1 MTYLLKRNIQEN
13 VAAFL
18 LTLMF
23 TETFLPLH
31 LTAKTGFAGTRITNT
46 YTPVLLTK
54 DKVRVTGAGTPLN
67 TTHIAA
73 EKKVED
79 IPMPG
84 VNQENNTQQPFI
96 GGPGQPEMSSFKSV
110 NNDNMVDLFTGDF
123 SYNIPLLDVGG
134 YPVNIHYNG
143 GATID
148 HEASWVGLGW
158 NVNPGVISRST
169 RGLPD
174 DFNGDDKIIRI
185 QKIKENKTIGVN
197 VGGNI
202 EIFGGVL
209 NLSINGGVFSNTYN
223 GWGVEY
229 GVNANISSG
238 SGSKGSLTGS
248 LGLQNNSQSGLS
260 VTPGLSVNLAEK
272 GNIFQGSTG
281 IAANYNSRTGLS
293 GLQFNA
299 QVSGT
304 VNASNLKDSKKD
316 YSTTTISGPTSF
328 ISFATPAYT
337 PSIKMPF
344 TSTNYSFNAKYGG
357 EAWGVF
363 GNLNITGYV
372 SKQEIADEDTLQSLP
387 AYGFLYYTKAKD
399 SAQAL
404 LDLSREKEI
413 YFNAKSTPHVA
424 IPQYTYDVYS
434 ISGEGTGGMFRPYRS
449 EAGYIRDH
457 YMQTKSKSGN
467 FAINLGGGAWFKG
480 GLDVNETIAT
490 TKNSAWK
497 TTVNSNLEF
506 KDADTTFQPVYFRN
520 PGEKTS
526 NTTDYYQ
533 SVGGDSTIRI
543 KLTGSDNNVSA
554 TNAFVAYSNKL
565 KAGEISING
574 PVVKKNR
581 DKRTQVITYRTSE
594 EAAGNALDKKI
605 YSYYENAIPLGDC
618 PETAVEDTIERKDD
632 IVRKGHHISEIT
644 VLNGDGRR
652 YIYGLP
658 AYNVEQSDVTF
669 SVDKEVEQSKIDKG
683 MADYEAEKDNHAGTN
698 KKGKENF
705 FTKDITP
712 AHAHSFLLTA
722 LVSPDYVDVTG
733 DGVSD
738 DDLGDAV
745 KFNYTRIYGKKKNTQ
760 YYKWRT
766 PNEQN
771 MVNYDEGLKT
781 YSRDDKG
788 TYLFGEKEVWYLNSI
803 ASKTMIAVFRISDK
817 REDNLGVKG
826 ENGGVDPAQ
835 KMRRLERID
844 LYSKPDLI
852 QNGVN
857 ARPVKSVHFE
867 YDYSLCRNTPNNS
880 GNPVDKSGN
889 AVAEGSSDNVNKNK
903 GKLTLRKIWFSYNGN
918 YKGIKNPY
926 KFNYGQVE
934 SGQPENKY
942 NPEHNSKHYDRW
954 GSYKHPSGNPSSLN
968 NVDYPYAVQDSANAT
983 EYSNA
988 WQLTDIKLPS
998 GGIMKISYEADDYAY
1013 VQNRRAMQLFTIAGF
1028 GSTSSSTPEQK
1039 MYMSNTDRTEY
1050 EYVFIDVSKSVTD
1063 KADIYRKYL
1072 QGVEKLYFR
1081 LAVQMPEDVWGKGFD
1096 MVPTYVNIDQDNYG
1110 VVPGNDKRIWIKL
1123 AQVDGKQP
1131 LLLAALQFMK
1141 LNIPAKAYPASETG
1155 EGLSFES
1162 AVRMLVTSLSE
1173 IQNVVKGFYDMGK
1186 KHFWCQQV
1194 VVSKSFVRLNVP
1206 SYKKYGGGYRVK
1218 RVETFD
1224 NWNAMTTRKEASYG
1238 QRYSYTTT
1246 EVITKQTLISG
1257 VRKLVKDTIEIS
1269 SGVASYEPFIGG
1281 EENPFRE
1288 PVEYEER
1295 MSVLAPKNYL
1305 YSEKPLGESFFGAP
1319 MVGYSKVR
1327 VRTIHSKAKSANGWQ
1342 ESEFYTTRDFPTLV
1356 DFTSFDGESKRRY
1369 NPKLRSL
1376 LNLNAISNVTL
1387 SQGFKVELNDM
1398 NGKLKSQ
1405 SGFAETDSLHP
1416 FQYTKNYYR
1425 VDDENA
1431 VSQHLNNNVWIVD
1444 SLNGNV
1450 NKNAVIG
1457 LDIEIMNDLREQY
1470 SKTISKSA
1478 QTNIDI
1484 IPLLAWPLVIGTL
1497 IPYKHKEENTFR
1509 SATTVKIVQRYGIL
1523 DSVVVMDKGSIVSTK
1538 NMVYDGET
1546 GDPVLT
1552 RTNNEFD
1559 DPVYQFNYPAY
1570 WAYSGMGP
1578 AYKNIDAVFK
1588 SKRVIKGKMENSDG
1602 SAFDAK
1608 RFFESGDEILISEC
1622 RMTETIISSPGD
1634 CPQYR
1639 FSGSAKNVRIWAI
1652 DAAKGKEKDR
1662 GLYFIDENG
1671 KPFHGAIESM
1681 RIIRSGKRNMVS
1693 ASAGSIVSLAN
1704 PMREITTGKFKI
1716 VIDSNTQVINTA
1728 ATAYKDLWQVEKTF
1742 YVKDSVVRVYRDFD
1756 PISVSPKVSVVRFD
1770 SENNSEIFSN
1780 KGFAITSLDYIRY
1793 RNAPCHHHSRTVYSK
1808 SILEFNLDDIPS
1820 DAIITSAYI
1829 SFYPKVPNSIWGR
1842 VSRQGRCFFDKLWSY
1857 DWSTATSFYKDAA
1870 NASIERIT
1878 NKWTTQTHYR
1888 DFQQSPD
1895 HKVAVTSSDYNN
1907 ILCTALIQDY
1917 IQNPRFG
1924 LMLQLDKR
1932 NPDNNSQ
1939 SESNY
1944 ISFCQAN
1951 QNNMSSVYCSNSSGE
1966 ALKTLA
1972 IGGCNCYAPTLQ
1984 INYKAYVDSTIKLCK
1999 ENINDTAT
2007 NPYRWGIL
2015 GNWRAD
2021 KAYTYY
2027 SDRKESDASITATD
2041 IRKEGVLKQ
2050 FTVYWNFSD
2059 SGLVNVADTNKW
2071 VWNAA
2076 VSMYNKR
2083 GFEIEN
2089 YDPLG
2094 RYNAGLYGYNQTMP
2108 VAVAQNS
2115 RYREIL
2121 YDGFEDY
2128 DYRNQACIPLC
2139 ENPREFDFRGTQTGV
2154 TVDNTQS
2161 HTGRYSIKV
2170 NSGYSSTLTAPV
2182 SAPDTLSTAVS
2193 INIDSTPIYN
2203 ATRVIGAGTGFT
2215 GIYSQD
2221 AYEAAMFGCSYTSTY
2236 ETHTEATPDMSGI
2249 APPIVGLCRDA
2260 SYEVTWQAKLQA
2272 KTTDTYTFHLT
2283 GIGGRALVTLNAV
2296 PIAQA
2301 YKDTRSSAGIP
2312 LVAGQ
2317 LYYLEVKYVHTPYE
2331 AFGLKLEWQANS
2343 LNADGAKEVIPTS
2356 FLYPPSTSTAPSGS
2370 FEYNI
2375 SRYCIEQKNVK
2386 PEQVI
2391 RPVFRPVTKTK
2402 IVVSAWMKIGGDDCL
2417 TAPVLTDALKVVWKQ
2432 NASTLQTDFP
2442 EKTGQRIEG
2451 WQRYEKI
2458 IIIPESATQVQVV
2471 MTGTQGKNIYVDDVR
2486 IQPYNSSMKAFAY
2499 DAVSLRLMAEL
2510 DENNYASFYEY
2521 DDDGTLIRVKKE
2533 TVKGIQTI
2541 KETRSALIRE
2551 E

>member
-1 MTYLLKRNIQEN
+1 MNRLLRKNIQKN
-13 VAAFL
+13 IAAFL
-18 LTLMF
+18 LTIMLA
-23 TETFLPLH
+23 ETLLPIH
-31 LTAKTGFAGTRITNT
+31 VMAKSGSGRAYIETAKAPVTLPGGLMPFFPRDPAVSFNQPTIAVRENT
-46 YTPVLLTK
+46 DHKKPAVNAK
-54 DKVRVTGAGTPLN
+54 ADK
-67 TTHIAA
+67 
-73 EKKVED
+73 
-79 IPMPG
+79 
-84 VNQENNTQQPFI
+84 PFI

-134 YPVNIHYNG
+134 YPVNIHYSG

-148 HEASWVGLGW
+148 QEASWVGLGW
-158 NVNPGVISRST
+158 NINPGVISRST

-174 DFNGDDKIIRI
+174 DFNGDDKIMRI

-209 NLSINGGVFSNTYN
+209 NLSINGGVFNNTYN

-260 VTPGLSVNLAEK
+260 ITPGLSVSLAEQ

-281 IAANYNSRTGLS
+281 ISANYNSRTGLS

-304 VNASNLKDSKKD
+304 VNASNLKDSKED
-316 YSTTTISGPTSF
+316 YRSTVTSGPTSF
-328 ISFATPAYT
+328 ISFATPTYT

-344 TSTNYSFNAKYGG
+344 TSTNFSFNAKYGG
-357 EAWGVF
+357 ELWGVF

-372 SKQEIADEDTLQSLP
+372 SKQEIAEEDTLQSLP

-467 FAINLGGGAWFKG
+467 FAINIGGGALFKG

-490 TKNSAWK
+490 TRNSAWK

-506 KDADTTFQPVYFRN
+506 QDADTTFQPVYFRN

-554 TNAFVAYSNKL
+554 TNAFIAYSNKL
-565 KAGEISING
+565 KAREISING
-574 PVVKKNR
+574 PVLKKSR
-581 DKRTQVITYRTSE
+581 DKRTQVITYRTSD

-618 PETAVEDTIERKDD
+618 PETAVEDTIDRKDD
-632 IVRKGHHISEIT
+632 VVRKGHHISEIT

-669 SVDKEVEQSKIDKG
+669 SVDKELEQSKVDKG
-683 MADYEAEKDNHAGTN
+683 MADYEAEKDNYAGTN

-788 TYLFGEKEVWYLNSI
+788 TYIFGEKEVWYLNSV

-817 REDNLGVKG
+817 REDNLGVKD
-826 ENGGVDPAQ
+826 ENGGVDPAH
-835 KMRRLERID
+835 KMRRLERVD

-880 GNPVDKSGN
+880 GNPVDKGGN
-889 AVAEGSSDNVNKNK
+889 AVSEGSSNNVNKNK
-903 GKLTLRKIWFSYNGN
+903 RKLTLKKIWFSYNGN

-926 KFNYGQVE
+926 TFNYGQVE
-934 SGQPENKY
+934 SGQPANKY
-942 NPEHNSKHYDRW
+942 NPEHNSRHYDRW
-954 GSYKHPSGNPSSLN
+954 GSYKHPSSNPSSLN
-968 NVDYPYAVQDSANAT
+968 NVDYPYAVQDSAKAA

-1039 MYMSNTDRTEY
+1039 MYMSNPDRTEY

-1072 QGVEKLYFR
+1072 QGVEKLYFK

-1123 AQVDGKQP
+1123 AKVDNKHP

-1162 AVRMLVTSLSE
+1162 AVRMLVTSISE
-1173 IQNVVKGFYDMGK
+1173 IQNVVKGFYNMGK
-1186 KHFWCQQV
+1186 NRFWCQQV
-1194 VVSKSFVRLNVP
+1194 VVSKSFVRLNAP
-1206 SYKKYGGGYRVK
+1206 TYKKYGGGYRVK

-1224 NWNAMTTRKEASYG
+1224 NWNAMTTQKEANYG
-1238 QRYSYTTT
+1238 QQYSYTTT
-1246 EVITKQTLISG
+1246 EVITKQTLVSG
-1257 VRKLVKDTIEIS
+1257 VRKLVKDTIVIS

-1295 MSVLAPKNYL
+1295 VSVLAPKNYM

-1327 VRTIHSKAKSANGWQ
+1327 VRTIHNKAKSANGWQ
-1342 ESEFYTTRDFPTLV
+1342 ESEFYTTKNFPTVV
-1356 DFTSFDGESKRRY
+1356 DFTSFDGESKRPY

-1405 SGFAETDSLHP
+1405 SSFAETDSLHP

-1470 SKTISKSA
+1470 SKTMSKSA

-1509 SATTVKIVQRYGIL
+1509 SAATVKIVQRYGIL

-1578 AYKNIDAVFK
+1578 AYTNIDAVFK

-1602 SAFDAK
+1602 SEFDAK

-1622 RMTETIISSPGD
+1622 KMTETIISSPGD

-1639 FSGSAKNVRIWAI
+1639 FSGATKNVRMWAI
-1652 DAAKGKEKDR
+1652 DASKGKEKDK

-1693 ASAGSIVSLAN
+1693 ASAGSIVSLAD
-1704 PMREITTGKFKI
+1704 PMREINTGKYRI
-1716 VIDSNTQVINTA
+1716 VIDNNTLVINTA
-1728 ATAYKDLWQVEKTF
+1728 ATAYKDVWQVEKTF
-1742 YVKDSVVRVYRDFD
+1742 YVKDSVVRVFGDLQYA
-1756 PISVSPKVSVVRFD
+1756 SVNP
-1770 SENNSEIFSN
+1770 
-1780 KGFAITSLDYIRY
+1780 GITLMKKNMRGTGIIEEQY
-1793 RNAPCHHHSRTVYSK
+1793 AT
-1808 SILEFNLDDIPS
+1808 FN
-1820 DAIITSAYI
+1820 SAYLAAGFDYVPGRSCVRSRKLYIKSLINPNLNFIPPDAQII
-1829 SFYPKVPNSIWGR
+1829 SAQLILKPKVPKDIWSKKTSGD
-1842 VSRQGRCFFDKLWSY
+1842 GGWFCPKTYSY
-1857 DWSTATSFYKDAA
+1857 DWSNATNYFDDLSASSLKRINSSFTYSKYDE
-1870 NASIERIT
+1870 IG
-1878 NKWTTQTHYR
+1878 
-1888 DFQQSPD
+1888 
-1895 HKVAVTSSDYNN
+1895 TSSTN
-1907 ILCTALIQDY
+1907 ITSVTKSNYTNINCTGLIQDY
-1917 IQNPRFG
+1917 IAYPRYG
-1924 LMLQLDKR
+1924 LTLEINKDYESS
-1932 NPDNNSQ
+1932 NNY
-1939 SESNY
+1939 ETNY
-1944 ISFCQAN
+1944 LSFCGKQE
-1951 QNNMSSVYCSNSSGE
+1951 SDLPLSYCVEDDNYYAKLLVSTCSCS
-1966 ALKTLA
+1966 
-1972 IGGCNCYAPTLQ
+1972 APTLN
-1984 INYKAYVDSTIKLCK
+1984 ITYRAYVDSTIKLCK
-1999 ENINDTAT
+1999 ENISDTAT

-2015 GNWRAD
+2015 GNWRED

-2027 SDRKESDASITATD
+2027 SDRKESDASITATN
-2041 IRKEGVLKQ
+2041 IRKEGVLEQ
-2050 FTVYWNFSD
+2050 FTVYWDFSD

-2076 VSMYNKR
+2076 SSIYNKR

-2139 ENPREFDFRGTQTGV
+2139 ENPREFDFRGTQPGV
-2154 TVDNTQS
+2154 TVDNTHS

-2182 SAPDTLSTAVS
+2182 SAPDTLSTALS
-2193 INIDSTPIYN
+2193 INIDSTPIYT
-2203 ATRVIGAGTGFT
+2203 ATRVKGAGTGFT

-2221 AYEAAMFGCSYTSTY
+2221 AYEAEMFGCSYTSTY
-2236 ETHTEATPDMSGI
+2236 ETHTESTPNMSGI

-2272 KTTDTYTFHLT
+2272 KTTDTYTFYLT

-2296 PIAQA
+2296 PIVQS
-2301 YKDTRSSAGIP
+2301 YKDTNPSAGIP

-2331 AFGLKLEWQANS
+2331 AFGLKLEWQATS
-2343 LNADGAKEVIPTS
+2343 LNANGAKEVIPTS

-2375 SRYCIEQKNVK
+2375 SKYCIEQENVK
-2386 PEQVI
+2386 PEHVI
-2391 RPVFRPVTKTK
+2391 RPVFKPVSKTK
-2402 IVVSAWMKIGGDDCL
+2402 IVVSAWMKMGGDDCL

-2432 NASTLQTDFP
+2432 NASVLQTDFL

-2458 IIIPESATQVQVV
+2458 IIIPENATQVQVV
-2471 MTGTQGKNIYVDDVR
+2471 MSGTQGKNIYVDDVR

-2533 TVKGIQTI
+2533 TVRGIQTI